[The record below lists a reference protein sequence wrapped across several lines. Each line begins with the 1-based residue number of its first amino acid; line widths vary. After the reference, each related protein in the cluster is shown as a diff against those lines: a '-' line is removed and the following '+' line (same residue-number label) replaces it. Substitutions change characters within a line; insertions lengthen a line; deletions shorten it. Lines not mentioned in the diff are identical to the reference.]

1 MAKLNE
7 LRPPKG
13 ATHSRKR
20 LGRGPGS
27 GKGKTAGKGHK
38 GAKARSGYKDRA
50 WFEGGQMPL
59 QRRVPKRG
67 FTNRD
72 RTECEIV
79 NVGDLARLTED
90 LVTPETL
97 HAHGLVNLNRAAP
110 VKLLGK
116 GEAERAFTVRVHRVS
131 EGARGKIEAAGGTV
145 EILD

>member
-1 MAKLNE
+1 MANLNE

-27 GKGKTAGKGHK
+27 GMGKTAGKGHK
-38 GAKARSGYKDRA
+38 GHKARSGFKRRA

-67 FTNRD
+67 FHNRGRVD
-72 RTECEIV
+72 CEIV
-79 NVGDLARLTED
+79 NVADLERVTED
-90 LVTPETL
+90 VVTPEVL
-97 HAHGLVNLNRAAP
+97 HAHGIVNLNRAMP

-116 GEAERAFTVRVHRVS
+116 GDIDRALTVRVHRVS
-131 EGARGKIEAAGGTV
+131 EGARAKVEAAGGTV